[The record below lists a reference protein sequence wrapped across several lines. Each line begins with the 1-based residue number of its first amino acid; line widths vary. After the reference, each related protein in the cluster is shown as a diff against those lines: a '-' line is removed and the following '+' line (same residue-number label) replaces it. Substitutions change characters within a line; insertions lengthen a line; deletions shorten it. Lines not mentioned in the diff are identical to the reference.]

1 MFTKSYISANPH
13 VFLDTAWINISALQ
27 SFLEAR
33 DRGDFERDTILIPS
47 SSPERVSD
55 AEFGASDVSSM
66 DLTVKSEPTSVPLPF
81 RTRSLT
87 EGDRE
92 VIELL
97 SDPDED
103 DEAPKKPAPETRHG
117 AGVARSSSP
126 ELDQSDSDDFDGGAL
141 QKSDTVWLDPHV
153 SSMVR
158 IVNMSFTSDA
168 CTDVERMT
176 EIPSV
181 WHEIQGG

>member
-103 DEAPKKPAPETRHG
+103 DEAPKNLLPRP
-117 AGVARSSSP
+117 
-126 ELDQSDSDDFDGGAL
+126 
-141 QKSDTVWLDPHV
+141 DTVQVLLEVVPQNWINPTL
-153 SSMVR
+153 M
-158 IVNMSFTSDA
+158 IL
-168 CTDVERMT
+168 T
-176 EIPSV
+176 EGPSRNLTRS
-181 WHEIQGG
+181 G